1 MTDGT
6 EKNVRLTKLIQIG
19 IVVRDLDKAMEGMR
33 RIFREEPETGI
44 MDDPRLKYRGKP
56 EPCKLKIA
64 FYRFANVELEIIQ
77 PLEGRSIWQD
87 FLDSGREG
95 LHHIKFDTDD
105 CEGTIAAM
113 AEKGADIYSEGHS
126 IITEGM
132 RWVYFDTEEPLSFIT
147 EISNLSE
154 LKKNSGQAAQAA
166 PND

>member
-19 IVVRDLDKAMEGMR
+19 IVVRDIEKAIEGMR
-33 RIFREEPETGI
+33 RIFREEPKIGV
-44 MDDPRLKYRGKP
+44 MDDPRLKYRGEP

-77 PLEGRSIWQD
+77 PLSGRSIWQD

-95 LHHIKFDTDD
+95 LHHIKFDTDN
-105 CEGTIAAM
+105 CEETISAM
-113 AEKGADIYSEGHS
+113 AENGASVYSEGYS
-126 IITEGM
+126 IVTEGM
-132 RWVYFDTEEPLSFIT
+132 RWVYFDTEESLSFIT

-154 LKKNSGQAAQAA
+154 LQKNSGQVASNA
-166 PND
+166 